1 MSDGTRIFIAC
12 LTAVVVLICLVV
24 TVSKPVRCKLSGGH
38 MQTVSVSTGYHAPA
52 TSGVAQDDHR

>member
-38 MQTVSVSTGYHAPA
+38 MQTVSVSTGYQR
-52 TSGVAQDDHR
+52 SCNVR